1 MDNFVSNPA
10 FMPEL
15 ERAVT
20 RAMDDLREEMYQ
32 DVKRNI
38 SPAAVES
45 KVTVRTTPAK
55 KVSANQIGVF
65 VGYGKGL
72 GPIFEGGT
80 QQRTTKGKGRKRK
93 YGAGI
98 NRGAI
103 TTANHAMSNARESA
117 LRRGLDLRRYL

>member
-1 MDNFVSNPA
+1 MPEFVANSS

-15 ERAVT
+15 ERVIT

-38 SPAAVES
+38 SPSAVEP
-45 KVTVRTTPAK
+45 KATVRTTPAK
-55 KVSANQIGVF
+55 KVSTNQIGVF
-65 VGYGKGL
+65 IGYGRGL
-72 GPIFEGGT
+72 GPIFESGT
-80 QQRTTKGKGRKRK
+80 QQRLTKGRGRKRK

-98 NRGAI
+98 NRGRI
-103 TTANHAMSNARESA
+103 STANHAMKNAKDKA